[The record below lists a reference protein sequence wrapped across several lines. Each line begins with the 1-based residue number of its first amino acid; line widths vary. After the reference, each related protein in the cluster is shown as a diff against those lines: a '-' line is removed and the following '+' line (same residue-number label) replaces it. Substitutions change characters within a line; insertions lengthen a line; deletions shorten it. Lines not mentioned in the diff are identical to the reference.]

1 MYKIL
6 VIEDDPVIREEL
18 AALLRADG
26 YQVTEDL
33 PCDLALL
40 DINLPG
46 ENGFEICRRLRKHS
60 DVPVIFLTA
69 SGDKDDV
76 MNAIKLGA
84 VNYIKKPFLPQEL
97 LKRVAKEFEKK

>member
-26 YQVTEDL
+26 YQVTEEP

-69 SGDKDDV
+69 REAVEDEIVGFGVGADD
-76 MNAIKLGA
+76 
-84 VNYIKKPFLPQEL
+84 
-97 LKRVAKEFEKK
+97 

>member
-46 ENGFEICRRLRKHS
+46 ENGFAAGCESIRMCR
-60 DVPVIFLTA
+60 
-69 SGDKDDV
+69 
-76 MNAIKLGA
+76 
-84 VNYIKKPFLPQEL
+84 
-97 LKRVAKEFEKK
+97 

>member
-46 ENGFEICRRLRKHS
+46 RTGSRSAAGCESIRMCR
-60 DVPVIFLTA
+60 
-69 SGDKDDV
+69 
-76 MNAIKLGA
+76 
-84 VNYIKKPFLPQEL
+84 
-97 LKRVAKEFEKK
+97 